1 MMDYRSSDESA
12 KKATRRDFLKVAA
25 GFTAG
30 AAFSAYGQPLAT
42 AATPAPTK
50 VNFPGGKP
58 ITVIAA
64 ATPGGGTDVMARTM
78 APFIEK
84 ELNTRCVIINK
95 GAGGGQEGI
104 TEVYT
109 APADGYTVGV
119 ISSPQHVQQA
129 MDPERKTPY
138 KMADFTFLACSVS
151 DPGVLVVRSD
161 APFKTAKEFIDHA
174 LKNKGKVNVGDT
186 GKGGDD
192 HLHMLSITELT
203 GADFNYIH
211 FNGTA
216 PGKTALLGG
225 HTDAWACNESEGLP
239 MVTAKQGR
247 ILWIANRQRS
257 KFLPDVPTLKE
268 VTGTEIVTYSQR
280 GWCCSAKVPK
290 EIKEAWNAALK
301 KVHNDPEV
309 IKKFA
314 SLSYPIVYYDIDQWS
329 PVVCTEMERIA
340 RLVKKFGVFDPIS
353 QPCPKG

>member
-1 MMDYRSSDESA
+1 MNDRSIDKWA
-12 KKATRRDFLKVAA
+12 KEATRRDFLRVAA

-30 AAFSAYGQPLAT
+30 AAFSAYGQPTAS
-42 AATPAPTK
+42 AATPAPAR

-64 ATPGGGTDVMARTM
+64 ASPGGGTDVMARTM

-104 TEVYT
+104 TEVYR

-129 MDPERKTPY
+129 MDPERQTPY

-151 DPGVLVVRSD
+151 DPGVLVVRAD
-161 APFKTAKEFIDHA
+161 APYKTAKEFIDHA
-174 LKNKGKVNVGDT
+174 LKNQGKVNVADT
-186 GKGGDD
+186 GKAGDD
-192 HLHMLSITELT
+192 HLQMLSIAELT
-203 GADFNYIH
+203 GAEFNYVH
-211 FNGTA
+211 FNGTG
-216 PGKTALLGG
+216 PGKAAFLGG

-239 MVTAKQGR
+239 VVRAKQGR
-247 ILWIANRQRS
+247 ILWIANQQRS
-257 KFLPDVPTLKE
+257 EFLPDVPTLKE
-268 VTGTEIVTYSQR
+268 VTGTEIITYSQR
-280 GWCCSAKVPK
+280 GWCSSAKVPQ
-290 EIKEAWNAALK
+290 EIKAIWNAALK
-301 KVHNDPEV
+301 RVHTNPEV
-309 IKKFA
+309 KKKFA

-329 PVVCTEMERIA
+329 PVVCAEMERIA
-340 RLVKKFGVFDPIS
+340 RLVKKFGVFEPIS